1 MAKKVYTTSYIV
13 TILAYSTS
21 GGLYNEIKVK
31 RYFDNIFHMK
41 YYLKNYKTTY
51 GEKFTII
58 KVLNKE
64 KVLWG

>member
-1 MAKKVYTTSYIV
+1 MAKKIYTTPYIA

-21 GGLYNEIKVK
+21 GGVYNEIKVK

-41 YYLKNYKTTY
+41 YYLQNYKTTY

-58 KVLNKE
+58 KVLKKE
-64 KVLWG
+64 KVL